1 MIPFS
6 FELENGKRTK
16 VYKDVEINNSEDLYN
31 NGSDAY
37 IINQISLNLPDN
49 DAFQKFYQD
58 FYRVRKNGEL
68 VNYEGEITD
77 EMKAWAYYSFLNSD
91 YYNKISDEMNEF
103 IENKRHEEYI
113 DNPFGDENLSGYEQL
128 FTNYV
133 YKKYKVD
140 KTYEIQYM
148 NDEGETLP
156 YNIKL
161 AGFYDGSWFGFIA
174 SESLFNKLG
183 SDEEFAYS
191 RLLVDLEN
199 QDSKLYDL
207 LQESYNKFSNE
218 MYFLENPL
226 SDDLNFINRMYDPTR
241 KIFLIGGTILAV
253 FSILLFSNF
262 IYGTIVSSKKEIGIL
277 RSLGAR
283 KMEVFK
289 IFFTESLVIALA
301 NFLLSTI
308 AVVIA
313 LHYLNGFAMEQLGLN
328 ITIYFY
334 TWVEGFTL
342 IGISLFCALIGTL
355 IPVLIYGRKK
365 PIDVI
370 REL

>member
-1 MIPFS
+1 MEDEEILLPLRYQELIIELDTDKKLDEIDKEMIPFS

-156 YNIKL
+156 YNI
-161 AGFYDGSWFGFIA
+161 S
-174 SESLFNKLG
+174 
-183 SDEEFAYS
+183 
-191 RLLVDLEN
+191 LLVFMMVHGLA
-199 QDSKLYDL
+199 LL
-207 LQESYNKFSNE
+207 LQKV
-218 MYFLENPL
+218 
-226 SDDLNFINRMYDPTR
+226 
-241 KIFLIGGTILAV
+241 FLI
-253 FSILLFSNF
+253 N
-262 IYGTIVSSKKEIGIL
+262 
-277 RSLGAR
+277 
-283 KMEVFK
+283 
-289 IFFTESLVIALA
+289 
-301 NFLLSTI
+301 
-308 AVVIA
+308 
-313 LHYLNGFAMEQLGLN
+313 
-328 ITIYFY
+328 
-334 TWVEGFTL
+334 
-342 IGISLFCALIGTL
+342 
-355 IPVLIYGRKK
+355 
-365 PIDVI
+365 
-370 REL
+370 

>member
-1 MIPFS
+1 
-6 FELENGKRTK
+6 
-16 VYKDVEINNSEDLYN
+16 
-31 NGSDAY
+31 
-37 IINQISLNLPDN
+37 
-49 DAFQKFYQD
+49 
-58 FYRVRKNGEL
+58 
-68 VNYEGEITD
+68 
-77 EMKAWAYYSFLNSD
+77 
-91 YYNKISDEMNEF
+91 
-103 IENKRHEEYI
+103 
-113 DNPFGDENLSGYEQL
+113 
-128 FTNYV
+128 
-133 YKKYKVD
+133 
-140 KTYEIQYM
+140 
-148 NDEGETLP
+148 
-156 YNIKL
+156 
-161 AGFYDGSWFGFIA
+161 
-174 SESLFNKLG
+174 
-183 SDEEFAYS
+183 
-191 RLLVDLEN
+191 
-199 QDSKLYDL
+199 
-207 LQESYNKFSNE
+207 

-241 KIFLIGGTILAV
+241 KIFLIGGAILAV